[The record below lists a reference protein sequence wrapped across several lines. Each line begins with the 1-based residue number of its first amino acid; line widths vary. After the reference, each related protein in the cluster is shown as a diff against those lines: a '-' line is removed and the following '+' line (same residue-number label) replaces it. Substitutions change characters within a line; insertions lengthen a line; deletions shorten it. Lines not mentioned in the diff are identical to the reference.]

1 MCCNLTRANDFF
13 PGVIT
18 RHPSAYL
25 LEPPLALP
33 AAAKQGPTAMGAAAV
48 LLVTLVGSVAA
59 SDAGVCENWYVHPSQ
74 PCVSFCQEAV
84 HSDSCQRLPLGV
96 ALFPGDL
103 LAFLARR
110 HPLPFIRLPACQTR
124 RTSHLMSTPDKH
136 TRAWHCPLRSIPC
149 ASRGRGALCLLNW
162 PR

>member
-1 MCCNLTRANDFF
+1 
-13 PGVIT
+13 
-18 RHPSAYL
+18 
-25 LEPPLALP
+25 
-33 AAAKQGPTAMGAAAV
+33 MGAAAV

-59 SDAGVCENWYVHPSQ
+59 SDITGVCENWYVHPSQ

-84 HSDSCQRLPLGV
+84 QSDSRQRLPLGV

-110 HPLPFIRLPACQTR
+110 HPLPFIRLPARQTR
-124 RTSHLMSTPDKH
+124 RTSHLTSTPDKH

-149 ASRGRGALCLLNW
+149 ASRGRGGALPAELAPMMHLEPPHSRLMDGPW
-162 PR
+162 PCNMRGAERARPARRTS